1 MQIQKASTIIFS
13 PTISVNVQYIS
24 FFPLLLHMDEVE
36 GNKRIA
42 FWETKLVA
50 YRRKNNA
57 SGIKRAE
64 DTIKRIKAAMGNRLK
79 PETKRSASL
88 GESED
93 RKNVKSGDKGKGEDK
108 GGMI

>member
-1 MQIQKASTIIFS
+1 
-13 PTISVNVQYIS
+13 
-24 FFPLLLHMDEVE
+24 MDEAE

-64 DTIKRIKAAMGNRLK
+64 DTIKRINAAIGNRVK
-79 PETKRSASL
+79 QDTKRSASL
-88 GESED
+88 VESEE
-93 RKNVKSGDKGKGEDK
+93 RKSVKSGDKGKAEDK